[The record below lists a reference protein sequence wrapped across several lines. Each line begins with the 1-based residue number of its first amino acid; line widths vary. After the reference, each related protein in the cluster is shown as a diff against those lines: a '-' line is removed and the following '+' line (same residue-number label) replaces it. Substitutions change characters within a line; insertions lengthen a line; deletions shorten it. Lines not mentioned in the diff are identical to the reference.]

1 MFWQV
6 IISHGMGFLHDGVII
21 WKHFPRYWPFAR
33 GIHRSP
39 VNSPHKGQWRRAL
52 RLSLI
57 CVWINGWVNN
67 HETGDLRCQCA
78 HYDVIVMSKNGSLS
92 SKSKDLNCTHQF
104 NGDIIY
110 YVLPQIISPN
120 TEITSFLFQMHH
132 QSLLKP
138 RDDLP
143 ICWEI
148 FNRCCKNRFIF
159 FSANDFTLTD
169 MGKSL
174 NHDVVMTWKRF
185 LHYWPFVRGIHYLSI
200 YSPHNGQWCGSPV
213 LYLMLSRTN
222 CGYGTN
228 CRVAKGF

>member
-1 MFWQV
+1 METF
-6 IISHGMGFLHDGVII
+6 SALLAFCAGN
-21 WKHFPRYWPFAR
+21 
-33 GIHRSP
+33 SP
-39 VNSPHKGQWRRAL
+39 VTGEFPSQRPVTQSFKAFFDLCLNK
-52 RLSLI
+52 RLSKQSRD
-57 CVWINGWVNN
+57 WWF
-67 HETGDLRCQCA
+67 ETPMCSLWRHCNEQKR
-78 HYDVIVMSKNGSLS
+78 VLVFQEQGSQL
-92 SKSKDLNCTHQF
+92 HAPIH
-104 NGDIIY
+104 GDIIY

-120 TEITSFLFQMHH
+120 TGITSFLFQMHH

-148 FNRCCKNRFIF
+148 FNRRCENRIIF

-228 CRVAKGF
+228 CRVANGF